1 MKRSIRIEDDLLRDI
16 QNIAEEEHKS
26 INQVISDAL
35 KYYRDYHYMQHK
47 ATLINDQII
56 GIVKAV
62 TNTAIQQINARGY
75 KILSEL
81 AIQQGITAAVLAN
94 NLEIDRNELSVY
106 RLQAVDALKN
116 AQRLISLE
124 SLVDEL

>member
-35 KYYRDYHYMQHK
+35 KYYRDYHYMQRK
-47 ATLINDQII
+47 ATLINDKII

-106 RLQAVDALKN
+106 RLQAVEALKN
-116 AQRLISLE
+116 SQRLISLE
-124 SLVDEL
+124 NLVDEL

>member
-35 KYYRDYHYMQHK
+35 KYYRDYHYMQRK
-47 ATLINDQII
+47 ATLINDQIL

-106 RLQAVDALKN
+106 RLQAVEALKN
-116 AQRLISLE
+116 SQRLISLE
-124 SLVDEL
+124 NLVDEL

>member
-35 KYYRDYHYMQHK
+35 KYYRDYHYMQRK
-47 ATLINDQII
+47 ATLINDQIL

-75 KILSEL
+75 QILSEL

-106 RLQAVDALKN
+106 RLQAVEALKN
-116 AQRLISLE
+116 SQRLISLE
-124 SLVDEL
+124 NLVDEL

>member
-1 MKRSIRIEDDLLRDI
+1 MNRTIRIEDTLAKDI
-16 QNIAEEEHKS
+16 QGIAEEEHKS

-35 KYYRDYHYMQHK
+35 KYYRDYHYMRHK
-47 ATLINDQII
+47 ATFLNDQVI

-81 AIQQGITAAVLAN
+81 AIQQGITAAILAN
-94 NLEIDRNELSVY
+94 NLEIDGKELSVY
-106 RLQAVDALKN
+106 RLQAVDALRDS
-116 AQRLISLE
+116 QRLISLE

>member
-35 KYYRDYHYMQHK
+35 KYYRDYHYMQRK
-47 ATLINDQII
+47 ATLINDQIL

-62 TNTAIQQINARGY
+62 TNTAFQQINARGY

-106 RLQAVDALKN
+106 RLQAVEALKN
-116 AQRLISLE
+116 SQRLISLE
-124 SLVDEL
+124 NLVDEL

>member
-1 MKRSIRIEDDLLRDI
+1 MNRTIRIEDTLAKDI
-16 QNIAEEEHKS
+16 QGIAEEEHKS

-35 KYYRDYHYMQHK
+35 KYYRDYHYMRHK
-47 ATLINDQII
+47 ATIINDQVI

-81 AIQQGITAAVLAN
+81 AIQQGITAAILAN
-94 NLEIDRNELSVY
+94 NLEIDGKELSVY
-106 RLQAVDALKN
+106 RLQAVDALRDS
-116 AQRLISLE
+116 QRLISLE